1 MPKLSSTSANRISL
15 PKYMSLLRLLELTDQ
30 TLAIRREGAAPI
42 SFSLAETIPEYDR
55 RRSWHP
61 IPLPCIGRRGS
72 QLGLTRLELS
82 IIMLQ
87 VGFANCRELLRR
99 PRPCPYYH
107 SLIRQ
112 CEVYT
117 ILPSQKSLDRRCRKE
132 PKSRIRIQIL
142 PLGEA
147 RILICIKAPT
157 VPPCQNFFLIFL
169 PTFTRIPKSPITPII
184 SSFFLHGLKP

>member
-1 MPKLSSTSANRISL
+1 
-15 PKYMSLLRLLELTDQ
+15 MSLLRLLELTDQ

-87 VGFANCRELLRR
+87 DSWA
-99 PRPCPYYH
+99 
-107 SLIRQ
+107 SLIVVS
-112 CEVYT
+112 CSAGPD
-117 ILPSQKSLDRRCRKE
+117 L
-132 PKSRIRIQIL
+132 
-142 PLGEA
+142 A
-147 RILICIKAPT
+147 RIT
-157 VPPCQNFFLIFL
+157 
-169 PTFTRIPKSPITPII
+169 T
-184 SSFFLHGLKP
+184 H